1 MNCNKNKLFWCT
13 ISAHALSMLNTEA
26 IPYKGATMISNILMM
41 SGVKS
46 LKDVDLTGKR
56 VLIRVDFNVPM
67 DAHFNISDDSRIRA
81 ALPTINYCIDHNACS
96 ISLVSHLGQPKGG
109 YDERY
114 SLKHIQKRLERLL
127 ERKIEFIDNL
137 ETLKHE
143 NSDCSVDRIFLLEN
157 IRFYEGEKK
166 NDPVFCQQLA
176 DLCDVYVNDAFGTSH
191 RKDASTYG
199 IADYAQIKVAG
210 FLMMREIEA
219 FTKALEKPIRPIAL
233 VVGGSKISSKI
244 TLLTSVMPKIDKLI
258 IGGAMSNTFLKA
270 LGYDMKASL
279 VEDDFVEV
287 AKEVLHEAKVKGV
300 KVYLPVDVVITDSIE
315 SPVDV
320 KVSPVQDVLD
330 GFHAVDIGPATL
342 KLFSEAID
350 LSNTIIWNGPMG
362 IYEISQ
368 FSKGTFKLASF
379 IADSYGYSIVGGG
392 DTADAVE
399 KAGEKEKFSFIS
411 TGGGA
416 SLELLEG
423 KILPGFE
430 KLDRK

>member
-1 MNCNKNKLFWCT
+1 
-13 ISAHALSMLNTEA
+13 
-26 IPYKGATMISNILMM
+26 MISNIVTMG
-41 SGVKS
+41 GVKS
-46 LKDVDLTGKR
+46 LRDIDVTGKK

-67 DAHFNISDDSRIRA
+67 DGQYNISDDSRIRA

-96 ISLVSHLGQPKGG
+96 ITLVSHLGQPKNG
-109 YDERY
+109 YDERFT
-114 SLKHIQKRLERLL
+114 LRHIQKRLERLL
-127 ERKIEFIDNL
+127 EKKIEFIDNL
-137 ETLKHE
+137 ETLKVE
-143 NSDCSVDRIFLLEN
+143 NAHCSIERIFLLEN
-157 IRFYEGEKK
+157 IRFFEGEKK
-166 NDPVFCQQLA
+166 NDPAFCQQLA

-199 IADYAQIKVAG
+199 IADFAKIKVAG

-233 VVGGSKISSKI
+233 VVGGSKVSSKI

-287 AKEVLHEAKVKGV
+287 AKEVLSEAKAKGV
-300 KVYLPVDVVITDSIE
+300 KIYLPVDVVATDSIE
-315 SPVDV
+315 HPVDI
-320 KVSPVQDVLD
+320 KITPVQDVLE

-342 KLFSEAID
+342 KLFSEAIE

-362 IYEISQ
+362 IYEMSQ

-379 IADSYGYSIVGGG
+379 IAESYAFSIVGGG

-399 KAGEKEKFSFIS
+399 KAGEKDKFSFIS

-423 KILPGFE
+423 KVLPGFE

>member
-1 MNCNKNKLFWCT
+1 
-13 ISAHALSMLNTEA
+13 
-26 IPYKGATMISNILMM
+26 MISNIVTMG
-41 SGVKS
+41 GVKS
-46 LKDVDLTGKR
+46 LKDIDVTGKR

-67 DAHFNISDDSRIRA
+67 DGQFNISDDSRIRA

-96 ISLVSHLGQPKGG
+96 ITLVSHLGQPKGG
-109 YDERY
+109 YDERFT
-114 SLKHIQKRLERLL
+114 LRHIQKRLERLL
-127 ERKIEFIDNL
+127 EKKIEFIDNL
-137 ETLKHE
+137 ETLKSE
-143 NSDCSVDRIFLLEN
+143 NSHCSIERIFLLEN
-157 IRFYEGEKK
+157 IRFFEGEKK
-166 NDPVFCQQLA
+166 NDPAFCQQLA
-176 DLCDVYVNDAFGTSH
+176 NLCDVYVNDAFGTSH

-199 IADYAQIKVAG
+199 IADYASIKVAG
-210 FLMMREIEA
+210 FLMIREVEA

-287 AKEVLHEAKVKGV
+287 AKEVLLEAKAKGV
-300 KVYLPVDVVITDSIE
+300 KIYLPVDVVATDSIE
-315 SPVDV
+315 HPVDI
-320 KVSPVQDVLD
+320 KITPVQDVLD

-342 KLFSEAID
+342 KLFSEAIE

-362 IYEISQ
+362 IYEMSQ
-368 FSKGTFKLASF
+368 FSKGTFKLASA
-379 IADSYGYSIVGGG
+379 IAQSYAFSIIGGG

-399 KAGEKEKFSFIS
+399 KAGEKENFSFIS

>member
-1 MNCNKNKLFWCT
+1 
-13 ISAHALSMLNTEA
+13 
-26 IPYKGATMISNILMM
+26 MISNIVTMG
-41 SGVKS
+41 GVKS
-46 LKDVDLTGKR
+46 LRDIDITGKK

-67 DAHFNISDDSRIRA
+67 DGQFNISDDSRIRA

-96 ISLVSHLGQPKGG
+96 ITLVSHLGQPKGG
-109 YDERY
+109 YDERFT
-114 SLKHIQKRLERLL
+114 LRHIQKRLERLL
-127 ERKIEFIDNL
+127 EKKIEFIDNL
-137 ETLKHE
+137 ETLKEE
-143 NSDCSVDRIFLLEN
+143 NSQCSIERIFLLEN
-157 IRFYEGEKK
+157 IRFFEGEKK
-166 NDPVFCQQLA
+166 NDPAFCQQLA

-199 IADYAQIKVAG
+199 VADYASVKVAG

-270 LGYDMKASL
+270 LDYDMKASL
-279 VEDDFVEV
+279 VEDDYVEV
-287 AKEVLHEAKVKGV
+287 AKEVLREAKAKGV
-300 KVYLPVDVVITDSIE
+300 KVYLPVDVVSTDSIDH
-315 SPVDV
+315 PVDI
-320 KVSPVQDVLD
+320 KITPVQDVLD

-342 KLFSEAID
+342 KLFSEAIE

-379 IADSYGYSIVGGG
+379 IADSYAFSIVGGG

>member
-1 MNCNKNKLFWCT
+1 
-13 ISAHALSMLNTEA
+13 
-26 IPYKGATMISNILMM
+26 MISNIVTMG
-41 SGVKS
+41 GVKS
-46 LKDVDLTGKR
+46 LKDIDVTGKR

-67 DAHFNISDDSRIRA
+67 DAQFNISDDSRIRA

-96 ISLVSHLGQPKGG
+96 ITLVSHLGRPKGG

-114 SLKHIQKRLERLL
+114 TLRHIQKRLERLL
-127 ERKIEFIDNL
+127 QKKVEFIDDFEASKEEIASCSL
-137 ETLKHE
+137 ER
-143 NSDCSVDRIFLLEN
+143 VFLLEN
-157 IRFYEGEKK
+157 IRFYAGEKK
-166 NDPVFCQQLA
+166 NDPEFCKQLA
-176 DLCDVYVNDAFGTSH
+176 ELCDVYVNDAFGTSH

-199 IADYAQIKVAG
+199 IADFVETKVAG

-244 TLLTSVMPKIDKLI
+244 TLLTSVMQKIDKLL
-258 IGGAMSNTFLKA
+258 IGGAMSNTFLQA
-270 LGYDMKASL
+270 LGYEMKASL
-279 VEDDFVEV
+279 VEVDYVDV
-287 AKEVLHEAKVKGV
+287 AKKVLEEAKANNV

-315 SPVDV
+315 NPIDV
-320 KVSPVQDVLD
+320 RVTPVQDVLE

-342 KLFSEAID
+342 KLFSEAIE

-368 FSKGTFKLASF
+368 FSKGTYKLATV
-379 IADSYGYSIVGGG
+379 IAESYAYSIVGGG

-399 KAGEKEKFSFIS
+399 RAGEKEKFSFIS

-423 KILPGFE
+423 KVLPGFE
-430 KLDRK
+430 KLDRN

>member
-1 MNCNKNKLFWCT
+1 M
-13 ISAHALSMLNTEA
+13 
-26 IPYKGATMISNILMM
+26 PYYARKEKMMISNILMM
-41 SGVKS
+41 GGVKS
-46 LKDVDLTGKR
+46 LKDIDITGKR

-67 DAHFNISDDSRIRA
+67 DGQFNISDDSRIRA

-96 ISLVSHLGQPKGG
+96 ITLVSHLGRPKGG
-109 YDERY
+109 YDERF

-127 ERKIEFIDNL
+127 EKKIEFIDNL
-137 ETLKHE
+137 ETLKSE
-143 NSDCSVDRIFLLEN
+143 NSHCSIERIFLLEN
-157 IRFYEGEKK
+157 IRFFEGEKK
-166 NDPVFCQQLA
+166 NSPEFCQQLA
-176 DLCDVYVNDAFGTSH
+176 GVCDVYINDAFGTSH

-199 IADYAQIKVAG
+199 IADYVEIKVAG
-210 FLMMREIEA
+210 FLMMKEIEA

-233 VVGGSKISSKI
+233 VVGGSKVSSKI

-270 LGYDMKASL
+270 LDYDMKASL
-279 VEDDFVEV
+279 VEDDFVEI
-287 AKEVLHEAKVKGV
+287 AKEVLREAKAKGV
-300 KVYLPVDVVITDSIE
+300 KVYLPVDVVTTDSIE

-320 KVSPVQDVLD
+320 KVTPVQDVLE

-342 KLFSEAID
+342 KLFSEAIE

-368 FSKGTFKLASF
+368 FSKGTYKLASI
-379 IADSYGYSIVGGG
+379 IADSYAFSIVGGG

-399 KAGEKEKFSFIS
+399 RAGEKEKFSFIS

>member
-1 MNCNKNKLFWCT
+1 M
-13 ISAHALSMLNTEA
+13 S
-26 IPYKGATMISNILMM
+26 SNIITMG
-41 SGVKS
+41 GVKS
-46 LKDVDLTGKR
+46 LRDIDITGKK

-67 DAHFNISDDSRIRA
+67 DGQFNISDDSRIRA
-81 ALPTINYCIDHNACS
+81 ALPTINYCIDHKVCS
-96 ISLVSHLGQPKGG
+96 ITLVSHLGQPKGG

-114 SLKHIQKRLERLL
+114 TLRHILKRLERLL
-127 ERKIEFIDNL
+127 EKKIEFIDNL
-137 ETLKHE
+137 ETLKEE
-143 NSDCSVDRIFLLEN
+143 NAHCSIERIFLLEN
-157 IRFYEGEKK
+157 IRFFEGEKK

-199 IADYAQIKVAG
+199 IADYAPIKVAG

-219 FTKALEKPIRPIAL
+219 FSKALENPIRPIAL
-233 VVGGSKISSKI
+233 IVGGSKISSKI

-279 VEDDFVEV
+279 VEDDYVDI
-287 AKEVLHEAKVKGV
+287 AKDVLFEALSKNV
-300 KVYLPVDVVITDSIE
+300 KVYLPVDVVSTDSIE
-315 SPVDV
+315 HPVDI
-320 KVSPVQDVLD
+320 KITPVQDVLD

-342 KLFSEAID
+342 KLFSEAIE

-368 FSKGTFKLASF
+368 FSKGTFRLASI
-379 IADSYGYSIVGGG
+379 IADSYAFSIVGGG

>member
-1 MNCNKNKLFWCT
+1 
-13 ISAHALSMLNTEA
+13 
-26 IPYKGATMISNILMM
+26 MISNIITM

-46 LKDVDLTGKR
+46 LKDIEIEGKR
-56 VLIRVDFNVPM
+56 ILIRVDFNVPM
-67 DAHFNISDDSRIRA
+67 DGQFNISDDSRIRA
-81 ALPTINYCIDHNACS
+81 ALPTINYCIDHKACS
-96 ISLVSHLGQPKGG
+96 ITLVSHLGQPKGG
-109 YDERY
+109 YDERF
-114 SLKHIQKRLERLL
+114 SLRHILKRLERLL
-127 ERKIEFIDNL
+127 EKKIEFVDNL
-137 ETLKHE
+137 ETLKEE
-143 NSDCSVDRIFLLEN
+143 NAHCSIERIFLLEN
-157 IRFYEGEKK
+157 IRFFEGEKK

-199 IADYAQIKVAG
+199 IADYAKIKVAG

-270 LGYDMKASL
+270 LGYDMKGSL

-287 AKEVLHEAKVKGV
+287 AKEVLSEAKAKGV
-300 KVYLPVDVVITDSIE
+300 KVYLPVDVVTTDSIE
-315 SPVDV
+315 HPVDV
-320 KVSPVQDVLD
+320 KITPVQDVLD

-342 KLFSEAID
+342 KLFSEAIE

-362 IYEISQ
+362 IYEINQ
-368 FSKGTFKLASF
+368 FSKGTYKLASI
-379 IADSYGYSIVGGG
+379 IADSYAFSIVGGG

>member
-1 MNCNKNKLFWCT
+1 
-13 ISAHALSMLNTEA
+13 
-26 IPYKGATMISNILMM
+26 MISNIQTM

-67 DAHFNISDDSRIRA
+67 DGHFNISDDSRIRA
-81 ALPTINYCIDHNACS
+81 ALPTINYCIDHNVGS

-109 YDERY
+109 YDVRY
-114 SLKHIQKRLERLL
+114 SLKHVHKRLERLL
-127 ERKIEFIDNL
+127 EKKVKFIENI
-137 ETLKHE
+137 ETLKDE
-143 NSDCSVDRIFLLEN
+143 NTLCADQQIYLLEN

-166 NDPVFCQQLA
+166 NDAVFCEQLA
-176 DLCDVYVNDAFGTSH
+176 SLCDVYVNDAFGTSH

-199 IADYAQIKVAG
+199 IADYAPIKVAG

-270 LGYDMKASL
+270 LGYDMKGSL
-279 VEDDFVEV
+279 IEDDFVEV
-287 AKEVLHEAKVKGV
+287 AKEVLSEASSHGV
-300 KVYLPVDVVITDSIE
+300 KIYLPVDVVATDSID
-315 SPVDV
+315 SPVDI
-320 KVSPVQDVLD
+320 KVTPVQELLE

-379 IADSYGYSIVGGG
+379 IAQSYAFSIVGGG

-399 KAGEKEKFSFIS
+399 KAGEKENFSFIS

-423 KILPGFE
+423 KVLPGFE